1 MIPRDRPSPSTRLV
15 DVARVGG
22 RTAHSFLNRE
32 ASAFKAEVRTDIHVR
47 LDDAW
52 LAAVPTV
59 FASNAD
65 CANGAGRCLGEL
77 RLSIKGRILIN
88 FVAAEKTSPTV
99 VKIRL

>member
-1 MIPRDRPSPSTRLV
+1 MLLRDRPSPSTRLV

-59 FASNAD
+59 SASNAD

-77 RLSIKGRILIN
+77 RLSISQ
-88 FVAAEKTSPTV
+88 TSLLHARHP
-99 VKIRL
+99 RREP